1 MALKNI
7 KIKTYME
14 VVHLAMLKQA
24 HLGISQTWEVV
35 YLEMDRLMLKDNN
48 HPNLVED
55 RLEEG
60 FKVPLLQTSL
70 TQILLTFQ
78 MLQAH
83 KLHRFLIRLKK
94 KYLKTRINVQYAI
107 KIFKVVKRG

>member
-1 MALKNI
+1 MF
-7 KIKTYME
+7 
-14 VVHLAMLKQA
+14 
-24 HLGISQTWEVV
+24 
-35 YLEMDRLMLKDNN
+35 KDNN
-48 HPNLVED
+48 NPNLGED
-55 RLEEG
+55 LLEQG

-83 KLHRFLIRLKK
+83 KLPKFLLRSKM